1 MSAETERVVLVSG
14 STRGLG
20 RAIARHMGDTE
31 GRIVNADADR
41 ASGQRALESA
51 AAHYGRLDALV
62 LDASECLSLADHDP
76 GALQAFREAQRAL
89 VSLATPLMS
98 PGARIVYV
106 TSHQAHFVET
116 AETMDEYVPVAK
128 SKRAGELAL
137 RELVPQLEAAGIEFV
152 VVSGDM
158 IEGTITATLLNRL
171 NPGAIEGRRQEVGKL
186 YSVSEFAAEIAL
198 AAVEPVPADHTKLVG
213 DVSGFGA

>member
-1 MSAETERVVLVSG
+1 MNRDAQVDMLQTAVPHMPAGSRVV
-14 STRGLG
+14 
-20 RAIARHMGDTE
+20 
-31 GRIVNADADR
+31 
-41 ASGQRALESA
+41 
-51 AAHYGRLDALV
+51 
-62 LDASECLSLADHDP
+62 
-76 GALQAFREAQRAL
+76 F
-89 VSLATPLMS
+89 
-98 PGARIVYV
+98 V

-116 AETMDEYVPVAK
+116 AET
-128 SKRAGELAL
+128 S
-137 RELVPQLEAAGIEFV
+137 IEFV

-198 AAVEPVPADHTKLVG
+198 AAVEPIPADHTKLVG